1 MKQPEENRWLEER
14 RDEFLRDAIQQ
25 FFNAYLSFK
34 YEYKQFKK
42 EGKVK
47 FSNLAQWIG
56 TEENKG
62 PLWNLKDLTHNLL
75 DKPHQFLTHEI
86 AFERAMHLIFHQ
98 LMSFKEHVYV
108 LEQYE
113 NIVRKRFKKTDE
125 ELSGALSDFRKLMV
139 KIREEMPGEIESSKE
154 LFETSLKLLK
164 LMLPSFKSNKLV
176 ARYIVENKE
185 LIEKVYGE
193 NQWEK
198 ILDLMFNKKKEEA
211 YYIVALWYFENG
223 DYIKARDYAKKALK
237 LNSDSEKIANFS
249 KKVSTFLSGK

>member
-1 MKQPEENRWLEER
+1 MEQEDNMWLEER
-14 RDEFLRDAIQQ
+14 KDEFLRDCIRQ
-25 FFNAYLSFK
+25 FFRAYLSFK
-34 YEYKQFKK
+34 DEYKQFKK
-42 EGKVK
+42 EGKVE

-113 NIVRKRFKKTDE
+113 NIVRKRLQKTDE
-125 ELSGALSDFRKLMV
+125 ELSEALGDFKQLIM
-139 KIREEMPGEIESSKE
+139 KIKAEMPGEMESTNE

-164 LMLPSFKSNKLV
+164 LMLPSFKSNKLL
-176 ARYIVENKE
+176 ARYILENKE
-185 LIEKVYGE
+185 LIEKVYGKDHFK
-193 NQWEK
+193 NV
-198 ILDLMFNKKKEEA
+198 LDIMFNKKHEEA
-211 YYIVALWYFENG
+211 YYIAGLWYFENG
-223 DYIKARDYAKKALK
+223 DYVKARDYAKKALQ
-237 LNSDSEKIANFS
+237 LNPDNEKIAGFF
-249 KKVSTFLSGK
+249 KKVSAF

>member
-1 MKQPEENRWLEER
+1 
-14 RDEFLRDAIQQ
+14 
-25 FFNAYLSFK
+25 LSFK
-34 YEYKQFKK
+34 DEYRKFKK

-75 DKPHQFLTHEI
+75 DRPHQFLTHEI

-113 NIVRKRFKKTDE
+113 NIVRKRFNRTDE
-125 ELSGALSDFRKLMV
+125 ELSEALGDFKQLIM
-139 KIREEMPGEIESSKE
+139 KIKEEMPGEIESAKE
-154 LFETSLKLLK
+154 LLETSLKLLK

-176 ARYIVENKE
+176 VRYIVENKE
-185 LIEKVYGE
+185 LVEKVYGKS
-193 NQWEK
+193 QWEN
-198 ILDLMFNKKKEEA
+198 ILELMFNKKKEEA
-211 YYIVALWYFENG
+211 YYIVALWYFENV
-223 DYIKARDYAKKALK
+223 DYAKADAYIKKALQ
-237 LNSDSEKIANFS
+237 LNPSNEKIAHFS
-249 KKVSTFLSGK
+249 KKVSAFSTGK